1 MSKWTTGILADY
13 VGDMAQTRL
22 DAAIAGA
29 AANVLIDLIG
39 CAAGGFDSAAAEAT
53 RQTVVR
59 LYADGPAVIWFGSA
73 HRRAEGAAMANSTAA
88 SALDLDD
95 GHRRAGGHPGAA
107 IVPTVLAVGPTAGGS
122 PGASGREL
130 IAAIAAGYEVA
141 VRIAAARDFKRLDT
155 LSTGRWCAYGT
166 VAAAGLLGRDDPV
179 TLAQAFAIAGV
190 LSPGLSAAG
199 YSTVMGN
206 QAKEGI
212 PWAVMTGLT
221 ALEMARRGFTGP
233 LDILDHPDYFDAAA
247 ITAGLGTGSAL
258 QSVYFKPY
266 ACCRWIHSALD
277 AIINLVK
284 DHHLAADD
292 IQTVDVFTFERTLRL
307 NNYADPATLEGA
319 QYSLPFCLAVAAVG
333 GAEALMPFSP
343 DWLQR
348 PDIVALARRVNL
360 HIDPELDAGFPA
372 ETGARVCLQT
382 AGGVL
387 EKTVRHPFGDP
398 ANPIDKI
405 RLTAKFKKLSA
416 GVISPQDQLD
426 LLALIDR
433 LADLADIA
441 QIMDCLR
448 GSDAGDAPLRRSNKD
463 NCTKFQLK

>member
-1 MSKWTTGILADY
+1 MSKWTTRILADY
-13 VGDMAQTRL
+13 VGDIAQTRL
-22 DAAIAGA
+22 DSEVAGA
-29 AANVLIDLIG
+29 AANALIDLIG
-39 CAAGGFDSAAAEAT
+39 CAAGGFDSAAARAT
-53 RQTVVR
+53 RRTVVQ
-59 LYADGPAVIWFGSA
+59 LYADGPAAIWFGST

-107 IVPTVLAVGPTAGGS
+107 IVPTVLAVGPTAG
-122 PGASGREL
+122 ASGRDL

-141 VRIAAARDFKRLDT
+141 VRVAAARDFKRLDT
-155 LSTGRWCAYGT
+155 MSTGRWCAYGT
-166 VAAAGLLGRDDPV
+166 VAAAGLLGRDDPA

-221 ALEMARRGFTGP
+221 ALELARRGFTGP
-233 LDILDHPDYFDAAA
+233 LDILDHTDYFDAAA
-247 ITAGLGTGSAL
+247 IIAGLGTGSAL
-258 QSVYFKPY
+258 NSVYFKPY

-284 DHHLAADD
+284 GQNLTVAD

-307 NNYADPATLEGA
+307 NNDTDPATLEGA
-319 QYSLPFCLAVAAVG
+319 QYSLPFCLAVAVVG
-333 GAEALMPFSP
+333 GAEALMPLSP

-360 HIDPELDAGFPA
+360 HVDPELDARFPA
-372 ETGARVCLQT
+372 ETGARIWLQT
-382 AGGVL
+382 AGGIL
-387 EKTVRHPFGDP
+387 EQTIRHPLGDP
-398 ANPIDKI
+398 ANPMDRT
-405 RLTAKFKKLSA
+405 RLVDKFKKLTA
-416 GVISPQDQLD
+416 GVIAAQDRAG

-433 LADLADIA
+433 LADLADGT
-441 QIMDCLR
+441 QIVDCLR
-448 GSDAGDAPLRRSNKD
+448 GPDLGDTPNR
-463 NCTKFQLK
+463 

>member
-1 MSKWTTGILADY
+1 MSKWTTRILADY
-13 VGDMAQTRL
+13 VGDIAQTRL
-22 DAAIAGA
+22 DSAVAGA
-29 AANVLIDLIG
+29 AANALIDLIG
-39 CAAGGFDSAAAEAT
+39 CAAGGFDSAAARAT
-53 RQTVVR
+53 RRTVVQ
-59 LYADGPAVIWFGSA
+59 LYADGPAAIWFGST

-107 IVPTVLAVGPTAGGS
+107 IVPTVLAVGPTAG
-122 PGASGREL
+122 ASGRDL
-130 IAAIAAGYEVA
+130 VAAIAAGYEVA
-141 VRIAAARDFKRLDT
+141 VRVAAARDFKRLDT
-155 LSTGRWCAYGT
+155 MSTGRWCAYGT
-166 VAAAGLLGRDDPV
+166 VAAAGLLGRDDPA

-221 ALEMARRGFTGP
+221 ALELARRGFTGP
-233 LDILDHPDYFDAAA
+233 LDILDHTDYFDAAA
-247 ITAGLGTGSAL
+247 IIAGLGTGSAL
-258 QSVYFKPY
+258 NSVYFKPY

-284 DHHLAADD
+284 GQNLTVAD

-307 NNYADPATLEGA
+307 NNDTDPATLEGA
-319 QYSLPFCLAVAAVG
+319 QYSLPFCLAVAVVG
-333 GAEALMPFSP
+333 GAEALMPLSP

-360 HIDPELDAGFPA
+360 HVDPELDARFPA
-372 ETGARVCLQT
+372 ETGARIWLQT
-382 AGGVL
+382 AGGIL
-387 EKTVRHPFGDP
+387 EQTIRHPLGDP
-398 ANPIDKI
+398 ANPMDRT
-405 RLTAKFKKLSA
+405 RLVDKFKKLTA
-416 GVISPQDQLD
+416 GVIAAQDRAG

-433 LADLADIA
+433 LADLADGT
-441 QIMDCLR
+441 QIVDCLR
-448 GSDAGDAPLRRSNKD
+448 GPDLGDTPNR
-463 NCTKFQLK
+463 

>member
-13 VGDMAQTRL
+13 VGDMTQTRL
-22 DAAIAGA
+22 DTAIVGA
-29 AANVLIDLIG
+29 TANVLIDLIG
-39 CAAGGFDSAAAEAT
+39 CAAGGFDSAAARAT
-53 RQTVVR
+53 RQTVAQ
-59 LYADGPAVIWFGSA
+59 LYADGPAVIWFGSI

-107 IVPTVLAVGPTAGGS
+107 IVPAVLAVGPTAGGS
-122 PGASGREL
+122 SAASGREM

-247 ITAGLGTGSAL
+247 ITAGLSTGRAL

-284 DHHLAADD
+284 DHHLAAAD
-292 IQTVDVFTFERTLRL
+292 IHRVDVFTFERTLRL

-333 GAEALMPFSP
+333 GPEALMPFSP

-360 HIDPELDAGFPA
+360 HVDPELNERFPR

-382 AGGVL
+382 TGRVL
-387 EKTVRHPFGDP
+387 EQTVRHPLGDP
-398 ANPIDKI
+398 ANPMDKI

-416 GVISPQDQLD
+416 GVISPQDQAD
-426 LLALIDR
+426 LLAQIDR

-441 QIMDCLR
+441 QIVDCLR
-448 GSDAGDAPLRRSNKD
+448 GSDAGDAPHKR
-463 NCTKFQLK
+463 

>member
-22 DAAIAGA
+22 DSAVAGA

-39 CAAGGFDSAAAEAT
+39 CAAGGFDSAAARAT
-53 RQTVVR
+53 RQTVVQ
-59 LYADGPAVIWFGSA
+59 LYAEGPAAIWFGLG
-73 HRRAEGAAMANSTAA
+73 RLRAEGAAMANSTAA

-95 GHRRAGGHPGAA
+95 GHRLAGGHPGAA
-107 IVPTVLAVGPTAGGS
+107 IVPTVLAVGPTAGV
-122 PGASGREL
+122 SGREL
-130 IAAIAAGYEVA
+130 MAAIAAGYEVA

-166 VAAAGLLGRDDPV
+166 VAAAGLLGRDDPA

-221 ALEMARRGFTGP
+221 ALELARQGYTGP
-233 LDILDHPDYFDAAA
+233 LDILDHADYFDAAA
-247 ITAGLGTGSAL
+247 ITDGLSTGCAL

-277 AIINLVK
+277 ATINLVGA
-284 DHHLAADD
+284 HNMAADD
-292 IQTVDVFTFERTLRL
+292 IQAVDAFTFERTLRL

-360 HIDPELDAGFPA
+360 HVDPELDARFPA

-382 AGGVL
+382 AGGIL
-387 EKTVRHPFGDP
+387 EQTVRLPLGDP
-398 ANPIDKI
+398 ANPMDRI
-405 RLTAKFKKLSA
+405 RLTAKFKKLAA
-416 GVISPQDQLD
+416 GVISPQDQAD

-433 LADLADIA
+433 LADLADTA
-441 QIMDCLR
+441 QIVDCLR
-448 GSDAGDAPLRRSNKD
+448 GSDTGDAPHTEKAII
-463 NCTKFQLK
+463 K

>member
-1 MSKWTTGILADY
+1 MSKWTTHILADY
-13 VGDMAQTRL
+13 VGDMTQTRL
-22 DAAIAGA
+22 DTAVAGA
-29 AANVLIDLIG
+29 AANALIDLIG
-39 CAAGGFDSAAAEAT
+39 CAAGGFDSAAARAT
-53 RQTVVR
+53 RQAVVQ
-59 LYADGPAVIWFGSA
+59 LYADGPAAIWFGST

-107 IVPTVLAVGPTAGGS
+107 IVPTVLAVGPA
-122 PGASGREL
+122 AKACGRDL

-141 VRIAAARDFKRLDT
+141 VRVAAARDFKRLDT

-166 VAAAGLLGRDDPV
+166 VAAAGLLGRDDPA

-221 ALEMARRGFTGP
+221 ALELARRGFTGP
-233 LDILDHPDYFDAAA
+233 LDILDHTDYFDAAA
-247 ITAGLGTGSAL
+247 ITAGLGTGSEL
-258 QSVYFKPY
+258 NSVYFKPY

-277 AIINLVK
+277 AIINLAK
-284 DHHLAADD
+284 AHHPAVDD
-292 IQTVDVFTFERTLRL
+292 IHTVDVFTFERTLRL
-307 NNYADPATLEGA
+307 NNYADPVTLEGA

-333 GAEALMPFSP
+333 GAEALMPLSP

-360 HIDPELDAGFPA
+360 HVDTELDARFPA
-372 ETGARVCLQT
+372 ETGARVCLQA

-387 EKTVRHPFGDP
+387 EQTVRHPLGDP
-398 ANPIDKI
+398 ANPMDRI
-405 RLTAKFKKLSA
+405 RLVAKFKKLAA
-416 GVISPQDQLD
+416 GVISPQDQAD

-433 LADLADIA
+433 LDDLADTA
-441 QIMDCLR
+441 QIVDCLR
-448 GSDAGDAPLRRSNKD
+448 GTDAGGAPHRR
-463 NCTKFQLK
+463 

>member
-13 VGDMAQTRL
+13 VGDIAQTRL
-22 DAAIAGA
+22 DTAVARA
-29 AANVLIDLIG
+29 AANALIDLIG
-39 CAAGGFDSAAAEAT
+39 CAAAGFDSAAALAM
-53 RQTVVR
+53 RQTVVQ
-59 LYADGPAVIWFGSA
+59 LYAEGPAAIWFESTY
-73 HRRAEGAAMANSTAA
+73 RRAAGAAMANSTAA

-107 IVPTVLAVGPTAGGS
+107 VVPAVLAVGPAA
-122 PGASGREL
+122 GASGWDL
-130 IAAIAAGYEVA
+130 IAAIAVGYEVA
-141 VRIAAARDFKRLDT
+141 VRVGAARDFARLDT

-166 VAAAGLLGRDDPV
+166 VAAAGLLSRDEPA
-179 TLAQAFAIAGV
+179 TLAQAFAVAGV

-221 ALEMARRGFTGP
+221 ALELARRGFTGP

-284 DHHLAADD
+284 DHHLAPDD
-292 IQTVDVFTFERTLRL
+292 IYTVDVFTFERTLRL

-319 QYSLPFCLAVAAVG
+319 QYSLPFCLAVAIVG

-348 PDIVALARRVNL
+348 PDIVALARRINL
-360 HIDPELDAGFPA
+360 HIDPELDERFPR

-387 EKTVRHPFGDP
+387 EQTVRHPLGDP
-398 ANPIDKI
+398 ANPMDKI
-405 RLTAKFKKLSA
+405 HLTAKFKKLSA
-416 GVISPQDQLD
+416 GVISPQDQAD
-426 LLALIDR
+426 LLAQIDR
-433 LADLADIA
+433 LADLADTA
-441 QIMDCLR
+441 QIVDCLR
-448 GSDAGDAPLRRSNKD
+448 GSDAGDAPGRL
-463 NCTKFQLK
+463 

>member
-1 MSKWTTGILADY
+1 MSKWTTKILADY

-22 DAAIAGA
+22 DTAVAGA

-39 CAAGGFDSAAAEAT
+39 CAAGGFDSAAARAT
-53 RQTVVR
+53 RQTVGQ
-59 LYADGPAVIWFGSA
+59 LYADGPAVIWFGSIQ
-73 HRRAEGAAMANSTAA
+73 RRAEGAAMANSTAA

-107 IVPTVLAVGPTAGGS
+107 IVPAVLAVGPTAGGS
-122 PGASGREL
+122 GGAAGREL

-166 VAAAGLLGRDDPV
+166 VAAAGLLSRDDPA

-247 ITAGLGTGSAL
+247 ITAGLGTGRAL

-360 HIDPELDAGFPA
+360 HVDPALDERFPK
-372 ETGARVCLQT
+372 ETGARVCLQA

-387 EKTVRHPFGDP
+387 EQTIRHPVGDP
-398 ANPIDKI
+398 ANPMDKI
-405 RLTAKFKKLSA
+405 QLTAKFKKLSA
-416 GVISPQDQLD
+416 GIISPQDQAD
-426 LLALIDR
+426 LLALIDQ
-433 LADLADIA
+433 LADLADTA
-441 QIMDCLR
+441 QIVACLS
-448 GSDAGDAPLRRSNKD
+448 GPDAGDASHKR
-463 NCTKFQLK
+463 

>member
-1 MSKWTTGILADY
+1 MSKWTTRILADY

-22 DAAIAGA
+22 APAVAGA

-39 CAAGGFDSAAAEAT
+39 CAAGGFDSAAARAM
-53 RQTVVR
+53 RQTVVQ
-59 LYADGPAVIWFGSA
+59 LYADGPAAIWFGST

-107 IVPTVLAVGPTAGGS
+107 IVPTVLAVGPAA
-122 PGASGREL
+122 GASGRDL
-130 IAAIAAGYEVA
+130 IAALASGYEVA
-141 VRIAAARDFKRLDT
+141 VRVAAARDFKRLDT

-221 ALEMARRGFTGP
+221 ALELARRGFTGP
-233 LDILDHPDYFDAAA
+233 LDILDHADYFDAAA
-247 ITAGLGTGSAL
+247 ITAGLGTGSEL
-258 QSVYFKPY
+258 YSVYFKAY

-277 AIINLVK
+277 AIINLAK
-284 DHHLAADD
+284 DHHPAVDD
-292 IQTVDVFTFERTLRL
+292 IRAVDVFTFERTLRL

-319 QYSLPFCLAVAAVG
+319 QYSLPFCLAVAAIG
-333 GAEALMPFSP
+333 GAEALMPLSP
-343 DWLQR
+343 DWLHR

-360 HIDPELDAGFPA
+360 HIDPELDARFPE

-382 AGGVL
+382 AGGIL
-387 EKTVRHPFGDP
+387 QQTVRHPLGDP
-398 ANPIDKI
+398 ANPMD
-405 RLTAKFKKLSA
+405 RMRRVAKFKKLTA
-416 GVISPQDQLD
+416 GVITLQDQAG
-426 LLALIDR
+426 LLALIDQ
-433 LADLADIA
+433 LADLADTA
-441 QIMDCLR
+441 QIVDCLR
-448 GSDAGDAPLRRSNKD
+448 GSDAGKG
-463 NCTKFQLK
+463 CTP

>member
-1 MSKWTTGILADY
+1 MSKWTTRILADY
-13 VGDMAQTRL
+13 VGDMAQTRPAVAV
-22 DAAIAGA
+22 DGA

-39 CAAGGFDSAAAEAT
+39 CAAGGFDSAAART
-53 RQTVVR
+53 MRQTVVQ
-59 LYADGPAVIWFGSA
+59 LYADGPAAIWFGSTQ
-73 HRRAEGAAMANSTAA
+73 RRAEGAAMANSAAA

-95 GHRRAGGHPGAA
+95 GHRLAGGHPGAA
-107 IVPTVLAVGPTAGGS
+107 IVPTVLAVGPAAGVN
-122 PGASGREL
+122 GRDL
-130 IAAIAAGYEVA
+130 IAAVAAGYEVA
-141 VRIAAARDFKRLDT
+141 VRVAAGRDFKRLDT

-166 VAAAGLLGRDDPV
+166 VAAAGMLTRDDPV

-221 ALEMARRGFTGP
+221 ALELARRGFTGP
-233 LDILDHPDYFDAAA
+233 LDILDHEDYFDAAA
-247 ITAGLGTGSAL
+247 ITAGLGTDSVL
-258 QSVYFKPY
+258 NSVYFKPY

-284 DHHLAADD
+284 DHHPSVDD
-292 IQTVDVFTFERTLRL
+292 IHTVDVFTFERTLRL

-319 QYSLPFCLAVAAVG
+319 QYSLPFCLAAAAVG
-333 GAEALMPFSP
+333 GVEALMPLSP
-343 DWLQR
+343 DWLKR

-360 HIDPELDAGFPA
+360 HLDPELDARFPA

-382 AGGVL
+382 TDGIL
-387 EKTVRHPFGDP
+387 EQTVRHPLGDP
-398 ANPIDKI
+398 ANPMDRT

-416 GVISPQDQLD
+416 GVIAEQDQD
-426 LLALIDR
+426 KFLALIDQ
-433 LADLADIA
+433 LADLADTA
-441 QIMDCLR
+441 QILDCLR
-448 GSDAGDAPLRRSNKD
+448 GSDAGDAHGRP
-463 NCTKFQLK
+463 

>member
-1 MSKWTTGILADY
+1 MSKWTTRILAEY
-13 VGDMAQTRL
+13 VGDMAQTRPN
-22 DAAIAGA
+22 AVVAGA
-29 AANVLIDLIG
+29 AANALIDLIG
-39 CAAGGFDSAAAEAT
+39 CAAGGFDSAAARAT
-53 RQTVVR
+53 RQTIAQ
-59 LYADGPAVIWFGSA
+59 LYADGPAAIWFGP
-73 HRRAEGAAMANSTAA
+73 RRLRAEGAAMANSTAA

-107 IVPTVLAVGPTAGGS
+107 IVPTVLAVGPAAGACGRDLITA
-122 PGASGREL
+122 L
-130 IAAIAAGYEVA
+130 AAGYEVG
-141 VRIAAARDFKRLDT
+141 VQVAAARDFKRLDT
-155 LSTGRWCAYGT
+155 LSSGRWCAYGT
-166 VAAAGLLGRDDPV
+166 VAAAGLLGRDDPGI
-179 TLAQAFAIAGV
+179 LAQAFAVAGV

-233 LDILDHPDYFDAAA
+233 LDILDHADYFDAAA

-258 QSVYFKPY
+258 KSLYFKPY

-284 DHHLAADD
+284 GHNLAEAD
-292 IQTVDVFTFERTLRL
+292 IHTVDVFTFERTLRL

-319 QYSLPFCLAVAAVG
+319 QYSLPFCLAVAVVG
-333 GAEALMPFSP
+333 GAAALMPLSP

-348 PDIVALARRVNL
+348 PDIVALAHRVNL
-360 HIDPELDAGFPA
+360 HLDPELDDRFPE

-382 AGGVL
+382 AGGTL
-387 EKTVRHPFGDP
+387 QQTVRHPLGDP
-398 ANPIDKI
+398 ANPMDKI

-416 GVISPQDQLD
+416 GIISAQDQAEF
-426 LLALIDR
+426 LALIDR
-433 LADLADIA
+433 LADVADTA
-441 QIMDCLR
+441 QIMDCLS
-448 GSDAGDAPLRRSNKD
+448 GSDGGDVPRPPS
-463 NCTKFQLK
+463 F

>member
-22 DAAIAGA
+22 DTAVAEA

-39 CAAGGFDSAAAEAT
+39 CAAGGFNSAAARAT

-59 LYADGPAVIWFGSA
+59 LYADGPAAVWFGST

-107 IVPTVLAVGPTAGGS
+107 IVPTVLAVGPTAGVS
-122 PGASGREL
+122 CNASGREL

-141 VRIAAARDFKRLDT
+141 VQVAAARDFKRLDT

-166 VAAAGLLGRDDPV
+166 VAAAGLLGRDDPA

-221 ALEMARRGFTGP
+221 ALELARQGFTGP
-233 LDILDHPDYFDAAA
+233 LDILDHADYFDAAA
-247 ITAGLGTGSAL
+247 ITDGLGTGSAL

-277 AIINLVK
+277 ATINLVK
-284 DHHLAADD
+284 DHHLTADD

-307 NNYADPATLEGA
+307 NNYADPGTLEGA

-348 PDIVALARRVNL
+348 PDIVMLARRVNL
-360 HIDPELDAGFPA
+360 HVDPELDERFPE

-382 AGGVL
+382 AGGVR
-387 EKTVRHPFGDP
+387 EQTVRHPLGDP
-398 ANPIDKI
+398 ANPMDRT

-416 GVISPQDQLD
+416 GVISPQDQAD

-433 LADLADIA
+433 LADLADTG
-441 QIMDCLR
+441 QIVDCLR
-448 GSDAGDAPLRRSNKD
+448 GSDTGDESYRR
-463 NCTKFQLK
+463 

>member
-13 VGDMAQTRL
+13 VGDMAQTRSD
-22 DAAIAGA
+22 DAVARA
-29 AANVLIDLIG
+29 AANALIDLIG
-39 CAAGGFDSAAAEAT
+39 CAAGGFDSAAAQAM
-53 RQTVVR
+53 RQTVVH
-59 LYADGPAVIWFGSA
+59 LYADGPAAIWFESTY
-73 HRRAEGAAMANSTAA
+73 RRAAGAAMANSTAA

-107 IVPTVLAVGPTAGGS
+107 IVPAVLAVGPAI
-122 PGASGREL
+122 GACGRDL

-141 VRIAAARDFKRLDT
+141 VRVGAARDFARLDT

-166 VAAAGLLGRDDPV
+166 VAAAGLLSRDEPA
-179 TLAQAFAIAGV
+179 TLAQAFAVAGV

-221 ALEMARRGFTGP
+221 ALELARRGFTGP
-233 LDILDHPDYFDAAA
+233 LDILDHPDYYDAAA
-247 ITAGLGTGSAL
+247 ITDNLGTGSAL
-258 QSVYFKPY
+258 TSVYFKPY

-292 IQTVDVFTFERTLRL
+292 IYTVDVFTFERTLRL

-319 QYSLPFCLAVAAVG
+319 QYSLPFCLAVAAGG

-348 PDIVALARRVNL
+348 PDIVGLARRINL
-360 HIDPELDAGFPA
+360 HVDPELDERFPR
-372 ETGARVCLQT
+372 ETGARVCLRT

-387 EKTVRHPFGDP
+387 EQTVRHPLGDP
-398 ANPIDKI
+398 ANPMDKI
-405 RLTAKFKKLSA
+405 HLTAKFKKLSA
-416 GVISPQDQLD
+416 GVISPQDQED
-426 LLALIDR
+426 LLVQIDR
-433 LADLADIA
+433 LADLADTT
-441 QIMDCLR
+441 QIVDCLR
-448 GSDAGDAPLRRSNKD
+448 GSDARGG
-463 NCTKFQLK
+463 TT

>member
-1 MSKWTTGILADY
+1 MRKWTTRILADY
-13 VGDMAQTRL
+13 VGDIAHTRL
-22 DAAIAGA
+22 DTAVAGA

-39 CAAGGFDSAAAEAT
+39 CAAGGFDSAAARAT
-53 RQTVVR
+53 RQTVVQ
-59 LYADGPAVIWFGSA
+59 LYADGPAAIWFGST
-73 HRRAEGAAMANSTAA
+73 HRRAEGAAMANSCAA

-107 IVPTVLAVGPTAGGS
+107 IVPTVLAVGPTAG
-122 PGASGREL
+122 ASGRDL

-141 VRIAAARDFKRLDT
+141 VRVAAARDFKRLDT
-155 LSTGRWCAYGT
+155 MSTGRWCAYGT
-166 VAAAGLLGRDDPV
+166 VAAAGLLGRDDPA
-179 TLAQAFAIAGV
+179 TMAQAFAIAGV

-221 ALEMARRGFTGP
+221 ALELARRKFTGP
-233 LDILDHPDYFDAAA
+233 LDILDHTDYFDAAA

-258 QSVYFKPY
+258 NSVYFKPY

-284 DHHLAADD
+284 GHNLAAAD
-292 IQTVDVFTFERTLRL
+292 IHTVDVFTFERTLRL
-307 NNYADPATLEGA
+307 NNDADPATLEGA
-319 QYSLPFCLAVAAVG
+319 QYSLPFCLAVAVLG
-333 GAEALMPFSP
+333 GAEALMPLSP

-348 PDIVALARRVNL
+348 PDIAALARRVNL
-360 HIDPELDAGFPA
+360 HVDSELDARFPA

-382 AGGVL
+382 AGGIL
-387 EKTVRHPFGDP
+387 EQAVQHPLGDP
-398 ANPIDKI
+398 ANPMDRTRLVDKFEK
-405 RLTAKFKKLSA
+405 LTA
-416 GVISPQDQLD
+416 GVIAAQDQVG

-433 LADLADIA
+433 LADLADGT
-441 QIMDCLR
+441 QIVDCLR
-448 GSDAGDAPLRRSNKD
+448 GPDLGQPPSR
-463 NCTKFQLK
+463 

>member
-1 MSKWTTGILADY
+1 MSKWTSRILADY
-13 VGDMAQTRL
+13 VGDIAQTRPNTEV
-22 DAAIAGA
+22 AGA
-29 AANVLIDLIG
+29 AANALIDLIG
-39 CAAGGFDSAAAEAT
+39 CAAGGFDSAAARAT
-53 RQTVVR
+53 RQTVAQ
-59 LYADGPAVIWFGSA
+59 LYADGPAVIWFGST
-73 HRRAEGAAMANSTAA
+73 HRRVEGAAMANSCAA

-107 IVPTVLAVGPTAGGS
+107 IVPTVLAVGPTAGVS
-122 PGASGREL
+122 FGASGLDL
-130 IAAIAAGYEVA
+130 ISAIAAGYEVG
-141 VRIAAARDFKRLDT
+141 VRVSAARDFKRLDT

-166 VAAAGLLGRDDPV
+166 VAAAGLLGRDDSA

-221 ALEMARRGFTGP
+221 ALELARQGFTGP
-233 LDILDHPDYFDAAA
+233 LDILDHADYFDAAA

-258 QSVYFKPY
+258 NSVYFKPY

-284 DHHLAADD
+284 DHQLAADD
-292 IQTVDVFTFERTLRL
+292 IHSVDVFTFERTLRL
-307 NNYADPATLEGA
+307 NNHADPATLEGA

-333 GAEALMPFSP
+333 GAEALMPLSL

-360 HIDPELDAGFPA
+360 HLDSELDARFPV

-387 EKTVRHPFGDP
+387 EQTVRHPLGDP
-398 ANPIDKI
+398 VNPMDRT
-405 RLTAKFKKLSA
+405 RLVAKFKKLSA
-416 GVISPQDQLD
+416 GVISPQDQAD

-433 LADLADIA
+433 LADLTDTA
-441 QIMDCLR
+441 QIVDCLR
-448 GSDAGDAPLRRSNKD
+448 GPDAGGAPHKRSNKD
-463 NCTKFQLK
+463 NCTNFQ

>member
-1 MSKWTTGILADY
+1 MSKWTTEILADY
-13 VGDMAQTRL
+13 VGDMAQTRP
-22 DAAIAGA
+22 DNTVAGA

-39 CAAGGFDSAAAEAT
+39 SAAAGFDSAAARAT
-53 RQTVVR
+53 RQTVEQ

-73 HRRAEGAAMANSTAA
+73 CRRAEGAAVANSTAA

-107 IVPTVLAVGPTAGGS
+107 IVPTVLATGPAA
-122 PGASGREL
+122 GASGRDL

-141 VRIAAARDFKRLDT
+141 VRVAAARDFSRLDT

-166 VAAAGLLGRDDPV
+166 VAGAGLLCRDDLA
-179 TLAQAFAIAGV
+179 TLAQAFAVAGV

-221 ALEMARRGFTGP
+221 ALELARRGFTGP
-233 LDILDHPDYFDAAA
+233 LDILDHPDYYDPAA
-247 ITAGLGTGSAL
+247 IKDKLGTGSAL
-258 QSVYFKPY
+258 TSVYFKPY

-277 AIINLVK
+277 AAIELAGGHNLP
-284 DHHLAADD
+284 ADD

-307 NNYADPATLEGA
+307 NNDADPDTLEGA
-319 QYSLPFCLAVAAVG
+319 QYSLPFCLAAALAG
-333 GAEALMPFSP
+333 GAEALLPLSP
-343 DWLQR
+343 DWLHR
-348 PDIVALARRVNL
+348 SDIVALARRVNL
-360 HIDPELDAGFPA
+360 HVDHELDARFPA
-372 ETGARVCLQT
+372 ETGARVCLHT

-387 EKTVRHPFGDP
+387 EQTVRHPLGDP
-398 ANPIDKI
+398 ANPMDGS

-416 GVISPQDQLD
+416 GVISAEDQND
-426 LLALIDR
+426 LLTRMDR
-433 LADLADIA
+433 LADLADTA
-441 QIMDCLR
+441 QIVDCLR
-448 GSDAGDAPLRRSNKD
+448 GSDGGDARGRP
-463 NCTKFQLK
+463 